1 MSYAVEGGFVAGEEA
16 AYYLYAVVLFQLKF
30 ANGGYF
36 VVGGELS
43 DGLLE
48 KLELALGYLGIGGAG
63 TRTLAIAPG
72 EVADLG
78 EKGTD
83 VGQFCLEEDYGVYEG
98 TLFGHYLLAD
108 DSRYLLAWIEELEG
122 GERSIGERSS
132 QYRSRGLSM
141 GALRSMGFGEELDA
155 AADLGEADAGAE
167 QHGIPAGR
175 IVEEDLS
182 Y

>member
-1 MSYAVEGGFVAGEEA
+1 MGRAVEGGFMAGEEA
-16 AYYLYAVVLFQLKF
+16 ANYLDAVVFPEF
-30 ANGGYF
+30 EFTGGGYF
-36 VVGGELS
+36 VVGGEAG

-72 EVADLG
+72 EIPDLG

-83 VGQFCLEEDYGVYEG
+83 VGQFCLEEYYGVYER
-98 TLFGHYLLAD
+98 TLFGYYLLAD
-108 DSRYLLAWIEELEG
+108 GSRDLLAGVEELEG

-132 QYRSRGLSM
+132 QYRSRG
-141 GALRSMGFGEELDA
+141 RSMGFGEELDA

-167 QHGIPAGR
+167 RHGIPTGR

>member
-16 AYYLYAVVLFQLKF
+16 ADDFYAVVLFQLEF
-30 ANGGYF
+30 AGGGHF
-36 VVGGELS
+36 VVGGEAG

-48 KLELALGYLGIGGAG
+48 ELELALGYLGIGGAG

-108 DSRYLLAWIEELEG
+108 GSRDLLAWVEELEG

-132 QYRSRGLSM
+132 
-141 GALRSMGFGEELDA
+141 
-155 AADLGEADAGAE
+155 
-167 QHGIPAGR
+167 
-175 IVEEDLS
+175 
-182 Y
+182 